1 VSEVGTVDGRGI
13 PSQPTLEEVAAI
25 AGVSRA
31 TASRVINGSSRVS
44 VPAKTAVDRAVAE
57 LGYVPNRAARQLVTR
72 RTDSIGLV
80 VSEPETRVFSEPFF
94 SGALRGVSDA
104 LSSTDMHLV
113 LLMAQ
118 NDVHRARLERYVQ
131 NRHVDG
137 VILMS
142 LHGADPLPQALTR
155 LGMPVV
161 LFGRPVAGSDE
172 VTWLDADN
180 VSGARS
186 AVDHLIGSGRRT
198 IATITGPQDM
208 CAGMDRLA
216 GYRASLEGHGLPYDE
231 SLVAVG
237 DFTEAGGMRLAQEL
251 LGRHPNLDAIF
262 AASDLMATGAL
273 HALRSSGRSVPGD
286 VAVIGFDDSPSAPYT
301 DPPLTTVRQP
311 VEEMARQMTEML
323 LTQIATGD
331 HTRQHIVVDTEL
343 VVRSSA

>member
-1 VSEVGTVDGRGI
+1 MAEGRSI
-13 PSQPTLEEVAAI
+13 PSQPTLEEVAAV

-44 VPAKTAVDRAVAE
+44 VPAKTAVDKAVAE

-104 LSSTDMHLV
+104 LSSTEMHLV

-118 NDVHRARLERYVQ
+118 NDTHRARLERYVQ

-142 LHGADPLPQALTR
+142 LHGADELPQALTR

-161 LFGRPVAGSDE
+161 LFGRPVVGADE
-172 VTWLDADN
+172 ITWLDADN
-180 VSGARS
+180 VGGARA
-186 AVDHLIGSGRRT
+186 AVDHLVATGRRT

-208 CAGMDRLA
+208 CVGMDRLD
-216 GYRASLEGHGLPYDE
+216 GYRASLAGHGLPYDD
-231 SLVAVG
+231 SLVGIG
-237 DFTEAGGMRLAQEL
+237 DFTEAGGMQVAQEL
-251 LGRHPNLDAIF
+251 LDRRPDLDAIF

-273 HALRSSGRSVPGD
+273 HALRSSGRTVPGD

-323 LTQIATGD
+323 LHQISTGD
-331 HTRQHIVVDTEL
+331 HTTQHIVVDTEL

>member
-1 VSEVGTVDGRGI
+1 MVESRSI
-13 PSQPTLEEVAAI
+13 PSQPTLEEVAAV

-44 VPAKTAVDRAVAE
+44 LPAKTAVDKAVAE

-118 NDVHRARLERYVQ
+118 NDAHRVRLQRYVQ
-131 NRHVDG
+131 NRPVDG

-155 LGMPVV
+155 LGLPVV
-161 LFGRPVAGSDE
+161 LFGRPVAGADD

-180 VSGARS
+180 VGGARL
-186 AVDHLIGSGRRT
+186 AIDYLVEGGRKV

-208 CAGMDRLA
+208 CAGMDRLE
-216 GYRASLEGHGLPYDE
+216 GYRTSLEAHGRPYDE
-231 SLVAVG
+231 TLVGIG
-237 DFTEAGGMRLAQEL
+237 DFTEAGGMRLALEL
-251 LGRHPNLDAIF
+251 LARRPDIDAIF
-262 AASDLMATGAL
+262 AASDLMAAGAL
-273 HALRSSGRSVPGD
+273 HALRSIGRTVPGD

-311 VEEMARQMTEML
+311 VEAMARQMTEML
-323 LTQIATGD
+323 LSQISTGD
-331 HTRQHIVVDTEL
+331 HSQQHVVVSTEL

>member
-1 VSEVGTVDGRGI
+1 MGSGDSS
-13 PSQPTLEEVAAI
+13 PSQPTLEEVAAR

-31 TASRVINGSSRVS
+31 TASRVINGSPKVS
-44 VPAKTAVDRAVAE
+44 EPARTAVQQAVTE
-57 LGYVPNRAARQLVTR
+57 LGYAPNRAARQLVTR

-104 LSSTDMHLV
+104 LNSTDMHLV

-118 NDVHRARLERYVQ
+118 SDTHRSRLERYVR

-155 LGMPVV
+155 IGMPVV
-161 LFGRPVAGSDE
+161 LFGRPPVAADE
-172 VTWLDADN
+172 VSWLDADN
-180 VSGARS
+180 LGGAKS
-186 AVDHLIGSGRRT
+186 AVDHLVSVGRKV

-208 CAGMDRLA
+208 CVGVDRLA
-216 GYRASLEGHGLPYDE
+216 GWQASLEAHGMPHDE
-231 SLVAVG
+231 SLVGFG
-237 DFTEAGGMRLAQEL
+237 DFTESGGMRVAQEL
-251 LGRHPNLDAIF
+251 LDRRPDIDAIF
-262 AASDLMATGAL
+262 AASDLTATGAL
-273 HALRSSGRSVPGD
+273 HTLRSLGRSVPGD
-286 VAVIGFDDSPSAPYT
+286 VAVVGFDDSPLSAYT

-331 HTRQHIVVDTEL
+331 QSRRHIVVDTEL
-343 VVRSSA
+343 IVRSSA